1 MYKMP
6 YTFFILDLDHVKV
19 RTYQISF
26 DENITYL
33 LINSFIFKKRIAN
46 TEKKYPNNVCLSL
59 LLCLAALS
67 VATSVQKYLAC
78 FCAQRRSLPHFSNSN
93 TILEYRDSQNHN
105 SNNKSN
111 STLQFTIL
119 IYVIAFSSCGNL
131 LRHILFFLVC
141 F

>member
-6 YTFFILDLDHVKV
+6 HTFFILDFDHIKV

-33 LINSFIFKKRIAN
+33 LISSFILKR
-46 TEKKYPNNVCLSL
+46 ELPCLSL

-105 SNNKSN
+105 SNNKWN
-111 STLQFTIL
+111 TTLQFTIL